1 MFQKKRFCFLSEC
14 GFLKKEDICL
24 YLELKNILMEQ
35 NEEHLD
41 YIKNEE
47 ESILEKILNK

>member
-1 MFQKKRFCFLSEC
+1 MLKKILKEC
-14 GFLKKEDICL
+14 GLLKKDISRL
-24 YLELKNILMEQ
+24 KLESEFILMEQ

-47 ESILEKILNK
+47 QSIIERKS